1 MTLWKRR
8 LPTYTVCL
16 ILHLGLEPLVRVL
29 TPAKGH
35 ALIRRWVPE
44 QTTTSGIIIQDESAS
59 YGFGV
64 IEAITPYGENAHY
77 KIGDIVLVE
86 KDSGTS
92 LQWNGNVCL
101 MIKSMHIIGVVE

>member
-1 MTLWKRR
+1 MLIDGKVK
-8 LPTYTVCL
+8 LFTVCL

-29 TPAKGH
+29 TPTKGY
-35 ALIRRWVPE
+35 ALVRRWVPE
-44 QTTTSGIIIQDESAS
+44 QTTTSGILLQDEAAS

-64 IEAITPYGENAHY
+64 IEAITPYHEESNY
-77 KIGDIVLVE
+77 KIGDIVLIE

-101 MIKSMHIIGVVE
+101 MVRTVSIIGVVE

>member
-1 MTLWKRR
+1 M
-8 LPTYTVCL
+8 
-16 ILHLGLEPLVRVL
+16 RVL
-29 TPAKGH
+29 TPTRGY

-64 IEAITPYGENAHY
+64 IDAITPYSMENPQY
-77 KIGDIVLVE
+77 KVNDVVLIE
-86 KDSGTS
+86 KECGTS

-101 MIKSMHIIGVVE
+101 MVKTMHIIGVVE